1 MNTKTSSK
9 PSVINEVHWEN
20 GLTYNEYRQLID
32 SLLKINQTTGNN
44 HSEKQLGYTRLNVQ
58 RMNKWDKITKL
69 NTDLIQVVEKIDTP
83 QKWLML
89 TEAWCGDAAQ
99 NLPAIQKIADLND
112 KIEVRYLLRD
122 ENLDIMDAYLT
133 DGSRSIPKLIIL
145 DNKYNELANWGPR
158 PAPAQNISKG
168 YKSNDD
174 ITYDQFSVNLHT
186 WYAKDKG
193 NTLQSEFT
201 ALISGLS

>member
-1 MNTKTSSK
+1 MNIKISSK

-20 GLTYNEYRQLID
+20 GLSYNEYRQLID
-32 SLLKINQTTGNN
+32 SLLKINQTTGSND
-44 HSEKQLGYTRLNVQ
+44 SEKQLVYTRLNVQ

-69 NTDLIQVVEKIDTP
+69 NQELIQVVEKIDTP

-133 DGSRSIPKLIIL
+133 DGGRSIPKLIIL
-145 DNKYNELANWGPR
+145 DDEYNEFANWGPR
-158 PAPAQNISKG
+158 PAPAQNILKD

-174 ITYDQFSVNLHT
+174 ITYDEFSVNLHT

-193 NTLQSEFT
+193 KTLQSEFT
-201 ALISGLS
+201 VLLAGLS

>member
-1 MNTKTSSK
+1 MNLKTTSK

-20 GLTYNEYRQLID
+20 GLTYHEYRQLID

-44 HSEKQLGYTRLNVQ
+44 HSEKQLVYTRLNVQ

-69 NTDLIQVVEKIDTP
+69 NADLIKAVENINTP
-83 QKWLML
+83 QKWLIL

-112 KIEVRYLLRD
+112 NIEVRYLLRD

-145 DNKYNELANWGPR
+145 DNELTNWGPR
-158 PAPAQNISKG
+158 PAPAQQILKD
-168 YKSNDD
+168 YKKDESMS
-174 ITYDQFSVNLHT
+174 YDQFSINLHT

-193 NTLQSEFT
+193 KTLQSEF
-201 ALISGLS
+201 ISLLASLG